1 MTKNAIF
8 YSVLYLL
15 NIVFVSHR
23 TFVDLLINMLNALF
37 FGHQG
42 QALKLDLNKGGYICG
57 EMRKIIQRPNQNG
70 NSQHS
75 RTNLELV

>member
-1 MTKNAIF
+1 
-8 YSVLYLL
+8 
-15 NIVFVSHR
+15 
-23 TFVDLLINMLNALF
+23 MLNALF